1 MRIAYIA
8 AGAADMICGNCL
20 RDNRLARAVIA
31 LGHELV
37 LVPTYTPIRTDE
49 INISHERVFY
59 GGINVYL
66 QQKFPFFQYA
76 PGVVGWLLDRPALLR
91 WVSRFALKTQ
101 PHDLGALT
109 VSVLQGSEGRQKK
122 ELAKLTE
129 WLKSWEPDV
138 VHLTN
143 SMFAGFAPAIKEA
156 LGKPVCCSLQGEDYF
171 LSNLP
176 EPYRRQ
182 AFEALKAMAPHV
194 DTFLAPSRDQAES
207 MAPYL
212 GVPASEIPVVM
223 PGIDVEDFSERTERN
238 PDEFVVGYLAR
249 VAPEKGLHV
258 LARALQIIGK
268 RRGDTGPRIRLRAAG
283 WMAPE
288 HRPYVEDVAND
299 PELRGSGVDFEYLGT
314 IGRDRKIEFLR
325 SLDVLSVP
333 VAYRSPKGVY
343 VLEALACGVPFVQPR
358 SGVFPEI
365 LAETGGG
372 LLFEPD
378 DPEDLARAMERL
390 IDDPLLA
397 RQMGE
402 AGRRAVQQ
410 KFHSRRMAEQTLVV
424 YDQMTAKPAQTY
436 GV

>member
-1 MRIAYIA
+1 MRIAYVT

-20 RDNRLARAVIA
+20 RDNRLARALLA

-37 LVPTYTPIRTDE
+37 LIPTYTPIRTDE
-49 INISHERVFY
+49 VSISHERVFY

-66 QQKFPFFQYA
+66 QQKVSLFQHT
-76 PGVVGWLLDRPALLR
+76 PGVVDWLFDRPALLR

-109 VSVLQGSEGRQKK
+109 VSVLRGGEGRQKK
-122 ELAKLTE
+122 ELAKLME
-129 WLKSWEPDV
+129 WLKSWQPDV

-143 SMFAGFAPAIKEA
+143 SMFAGLAPAVKKA

-171 LSNLP
+171 LENLP
-176 EPYRRQ
+176 EPYRGQ

-194 DTFLAPSRDQAES
+194 DIFLAPSHDHAEA

-212 GVPASEIPVVM
+212 GVPAAEIPVVL
-223 PGIDVEDFSERTERN
+223 PGIDVEDFRERTERN
-238 PDEFVVGYLAR
+238 PNEFVVGYLAR
-249 VAPEKGLHV
+249 VAPEKGLHL
-258 LARALQIIGK
+258 LARAMHIIRK
-268 RRGDTGPRIRLRAAG
+268 RRGANGPRIRLRAAG

-288 HRPYVEDVAND
+288 HGLYVEGVAND
-299 PELRGSGVDFEYLGT
+299 PELRSSGVDFEYVGT
-314 IGRDRKIEFLR
+314 LDRDQKIEFLR

-358 SGVFPEI
+358 RGVFPEI

-378 DPEDLARAMERL
+378 DAEDLARAMETL
-390 IDDPLLA
+390 IDDPRLA
-397 RQMGE
+397 RQLGE
-402 AGRRAVQQ
+402 AGRRAVRE
-410 KFHSRRMAEQTLVV
+410 KFHSRRMAEQTLAV
-424 YDQMTAKPAQTY
+424 YDQMTMKLAQKH
-436 GV
+436 GI